1 LAGDV
6 EVWMIRFR
14 IDERLDEV
22 RDRTGRRPSFTE
34 IQEATEVSV
43 SVLSNMRTKV
53 GYVTTTRT
61 IDALCGYFGCQ
72 PGDLMTWRPDPDDR
86 RGGAGPA

>member
-1 LAGDV
+1 
-6 EVWMIRFR
+6 MIRYR

-34 IQEATEVSV
+34 IQEATGVSV
-43 SVLSNMRTKV
+43 SVLSNMRTRV

-61 IDALCGYFGCQ
+61 IDALCGYFDCQ
-72 PGDLMTWRPDPDDR
+72 PGELITWRPDTEDR
-86 RGGAGPA
+86 QGGNGPE